1 MKINILLPIKF
12 DQAFTYSVDAS
23 LDLKKGDYVL
33 VPFRSKEIV
42 GVVWEKDI
50 KAPKNIKIKKIISKI
65 NFPSLSEKNI
75 EFIKRFSEYN
85 LSSLGMTFKLFFYE
99 KGFLSLLKNKNL
111 SDYEEYNIQNI
122 QKENLSQVQK
132 KSLKEII
139 KNLEFKK
146 YSTTLIHGVTGSGKT
161 LIYFEI
167 IKQALKKNAQ
177 VLVLLPE
184 IALTKQ
190 IAQRFKDYF
199 GAEPALWHSSIGDKK
214 KKIIWKGVSE
224 NKIKLVLGARSAIFL
239 PFQDLKL
246 IVIDEEHDSSYK
258 QEEGVSYN
266 ARDMSILKASIE
278 NFPVL
283 LISATPSVESYYN
296 SKNNKYFY
304 VSLNERYKN
313 ISLPKIQIVDL
324 VKEPAEKGKFIS
336 NYLIPKIRKII
347 EEKNQVLF
355 FLNRRGHSTYIMC
368 YDCKKRLVCP
378 NCSLGLIFH
387 QSSKEA
393 ICHYCDY
400 KTNLIQKCNNNKNCD
415 FTFYG
420 LGIERIFEEVQL
432 LFPEQ
437 KIQIFSSDSIHNKDS
452 EKIIKDIEDNNI
464 PILVGTQL
472 ISKGFHFPSLNC
484 IVVVNSDTNFLGSDI
499 RASEKNFQLLQ
510 QLSGRAGREE
520 NKAVVFLQ
528 TNDSNNKILHSL
540 SSSDPKV
547 FYEEELAFRKKAN
560 LPPFSKLISVI
571 LSGINQF
578 EVMKT
583 AKQLKNSFSAQEK
596 IKIFGPVTAPIFKI
610 RGKYR
615 VRLLLK
621 YNLSIFPQKFIKDWL
636 NINDIGK
643 NIKLEVD
650 VDPINFL

>member
-42 GVVWEKDI
+42 GVVWEKNI
-50 KAPKNIKIKKIISKI
+50 KAPKNIKIKTIISKI
-65 NFPSLSEKNI
+65 NFPSLSENNI
-75 EFIKRFSEYN
+75 KFIKKFSEYN

-99 KGFLSLLKNKNL
+99 KGFLSLLKNKKI

-122 QKENLSQVQK
+122 QKKNLSLVQK
-132 KSLKEII
+132 KLLKEII
-139 KNLEFKK
+139 KNLQFKK

-190 IAQRFKDYF
+190 IAIKFKQFF
-199 GAEPALWHSSIGDKK
+199 GVEPSLWHSSIGDKK
-214 KKIIWKGVSE
+214 KKIAWKGVSE

-304 VSLNERYKN
+304 VSLNERYKK
-313 ISLPKIQIVDL
+313 ISLPKIEIVDL

-336 NYLIPKIRKII
+336 NYLIPKIKKII
-347 EEKNQVLF
+347 EEKNQILF

-368 YDCKKRLVCP
+368 YECKKRLVCP

-387 QSSKEA
+387 QSSQEA

-400 KTNLIQKCNNNKNCD
+400 KTNLNQKCNNSKNCD
-415 FTFYG
+415 FIFYG

-432 LFPEQ
+432 LFP
-437 KIQIFSSDSIHNKDS
+437 KKKYKFFPLTLF
-452 EKIIKDIEDNNI
+452 IIK
-464 PILVGTQL
+464 IL
-472 ISKGFHFPSLNC
+472 
-484 IVVVNSDTNFLGSDI
+484 
-499 RASEKNFQLLQ
+499 
-510 QLSGRAGREE
+510 
-520 NKAVVFLQ
+520 
-528 TNDSNNKILHSL
+528 
-540 SSSDPKV
+540 
-547 FYEEELAFRKKAN
+547 KK
-560 LPPFSKLISVI
+560 L
-571 LSGINQF
+571 
-578 EVMKT
+578 
-583 AKQLKNSFSAQEK
+583 
-596 IKIFGPVTAPIFKI
+596 
-610 RGKYR
+610 
-615 VRLLLK
+615 
-621 YNLSIFPQKFIKDWL
+621 
-636 NINDIGK
+636 
-643 NIKLEVD
+643 
-650 VDPINFL
+650 

>member
-347 EEKNQVLF
+347 QEKNQVLF

-583 AKQLKNSFSAQEK
+583 AKQLKHSFSAQEK

-636 NINDIGK
+636 NINDIAK

>member
-111 SDYEEYNIQNI
+111 SDYEEHNIQNI

-214 KKIIWKGVSE
+214 KKIIWKGMSE

-296 SKNNKYFY
+296 SKNSKYFY

-313 ISLPKIQIVDL
+313 ISLPKIEIIDL

-347 EEKNQVLF
+347 QEKNQVLF

-583 AKQLKNSFSAQEK
+583 AKQLKHSFSAQEK

>member
-85 LSSLGMTFKLFFYE
+85 LSSLGMTSKLFFYE

-111 SDYEEYNIQNI
+111 TDYEEYSIQNI

-139 KNLEFKK
+139 KNLELKK

-214 KKIIWKGVSE
+214 KKIIWKGMSE

-283 LISATPSVESYYN
+283 LIS
-296 SKNNKYFY
+296 
-304 VSLNERYKN
+304 SL
-313 ISLPKIQIVDL
+313 
-324 VKEPAEKGKFIS
+324 
-336 NYLIPKIRKII
+336 
-347 EEKNQVLF
+347 
-355 FLNRRGHSTYIMC
+355 FL
-368 YDCKKRLVCP
+368 K
-378 NCSLGLIFH
+378 
-387 QSSKEA
+387 
-393 ICHYCDY
+393 
-400 KTNLIQKCNNNKNCD
+400 
-415 FTFYG
+415 
-420 LGIERIFEEVQL
+420 EEV
-432 LFPEQ
+432 
-437 KIQIFSSDSIHNKDS
+437 
-452 EKIIKDIEDNNI
+452 
-464 PILVGTQL
+464 
-472 ISKGFHFPSLNC
+472 
-484 IVVVNSDTNFLGSDI
+484 
-499 RASEKNFQLLQ
+499 
-510 QLSGRAGREE
+510 
-520 NKAVVFLQ
+520 
-528 TNDSNNKILHSL
+528 
-540 SSSDPKV
+540 
-547 FYEEELAFRKKAN
+547 
-560 LPPFSKLISVI
+560 
-571 LSGINQF
+571 
-578 EVMKT
+578 
-583 AKQLKNSFSAQEK
+583 
-596 IKIFGPVTAPIFKI
+596 
-610 RGKYR
+610 
-615 VRLLLK
+615 
-621 YNLSIFPQKFIKDWL
+621 
-636 NINDIGK
+636 
-643 NIKLEVD
+643 
-650 VDPINFL
+650 

>member
-139 KNLEFKK
+139 KNLELKK

-583 AKQLKNSFSAQEK
+583 AKQLKHSFSAQEK

-636 NINDIGK
+636 NINDIAK

>member
-33 VPFRSKEIV
+33 VPFRSKEII

-111 SDYEEYNIQNI
+111 SDYEEHNIQNI

-347 EEKNQVLF
+347 EKKNQVLF

-583 AKQLKNSFSAQEK
+583 AKQLKHSFSAQEK

>member
-12 DQAFTYSVDAS
+12 DQAFTYSVDSS

-33 VPFRSKEIV
+33 VPFRSKEMV

-65 NFPSLSEKNI
+65 NFPSLSENNI

-85 LSSLGMTFKLFFYE
+85 LSSLGMTFKLLFYE
-99 KGFLSLLKNKNL
+99 KGFLSLLKNKNF
-111 SDYEEYNIQNI
+111 SDYEKYNIKNI

-190 IAQRFKDYF
+190 IAQRFRGYF
-199 GAEPALWHSSIGDKK
+199 GAESALWHSSIGDKK
-214 KKIIWKGVSE
+214 KKIVWKGVSE

-246 IVIDEEHDSSYK
+246 MVIDEEHDSSYK

-313 ISLPKIQIVDL
+313 ISLPKIEIVDL

-336 NYLIPKIRKII
+336 NYIIPKIKKII

-368 YDCKKRLVCP
+368 YECKKRLVCP
-378 NCSLGLIFH
+378 NCSLGLVFH
-387 QSSKEA
+387 QSSQKA

-547 FYEEELAFRKKAN
+547 FYGEELAFRKKAN
-560 LPPFSKLISVI
+560 LPPFSKLISII
-571 LSGINQF
+571 LSGVNQF

-583 AKQLKNSFSAQEK
+583 AKQLKHSFFVQEK

-636 NINDIGK
+636 NINDIEK

>member
-214 KKIIWKGVSE
+214 KKIIWKGMSE

-313 ISLPKIQIVDL
+313 ISLPKIEIIDL

-583 AKQLKNSFSAQEK
+583 AKQLKHSFSAQEK

-636 NINDIGK
+636 NINDIAK

>member
-33 VPFRSKEIV
+33 VPFRSKEII

-415 FTFYG
+415 FIFYG

-583 AKQLKNSFSAQEK
+583 AKQLKHSFSAQEK

>member
-258 QEEGVSYN
+258 QEEGVFYN

-296 SKNNKYFY
+296 SKNSKYFY

-347 EEKNQVLF
+347 QEKNQVLF

-583 AKQLKNSFSAQEK
+583 AKQLKHSFSAQEK

-636 NINDIGK
+636 NINDIAK

>member
-313 ISLPKIQIVDL
+313 ISLPKIEIIDL

-347 EEKNQVLF
+347 QEKNQVLF

-583 AKQLKNSFSAQEK
+583 AKQLKHSFSAQEK

-636 NINDIGK
+636 NINDIAK

>member
-583 AKQLKNSFSAQEK
+583 AKQLKHSFSAQEK

>member
-111 SDYEEYNIQNI
+111 SDYEEHDIQNI

-214 KKIIWKGVSE
+214 KKIIWKGMSE

-324 VKEPAEKGKFIS
+324 VKEPADKGKFIS

-400 KTNLIQKCNNNKNCD
+400 KTNLIQKCNTNKNCD
-415 FTFYG
+415 FAFYG

-583 AKQLKNSFSAQEK
+583 AKQLKHSFLAQEK

-636 NINDIGK
+636 NINDIAK

>member
-33 VPFRSKEIV
+33 VPFRSKEII

-75 EFIKRFSEYN
+75 EFIKRFSKYN
-85 LSSLGMTFKLFFYE
+85 LSSLGMTLKLFFYE

-111 SDYEEYNIQNI
+111 TDYEEYSIQNI

-214 KKIIWKGVSE
+214 KKIIWKGVSK

-258 QEEGVSYN
+258 QEEGVFYN

-583 AKQLKNSFSAQEK
+583 AKQLKHSFSSQEK

-636 NINDIGK
+636 NINDIAK

>member
-85 LSSLGMTFKLFFYE
+85 LSSLGMTSKLFFYE

-139 KNLEFKK
+139 KNLELKK

-313 ISLPKIQIVDL
+313 ISLPKIEIIDL

-347 EEKNQVLF
+347 QEKNQVLF

-583 AKQLKNSFSAQEK
+583 AKQLKHSFSAQEK

>member
-12 DQAFTYSVDAS
+12 DQAFTYSVCSS

-50 KAPKNIKIKKIISKI
+50 KAPINIKIKKIISKI
-65 NFPSLSEKNI
+65 NFPSLSKKNI

-296 SKNNKYFY
+296 SKNSKYFY

-313 ISLPKIQIVDL
+313 ISLPKIEIIDL

-347 EEKNQVLF
+347 QEKNQVLF

-583 AKQLKNSFSAQEK
+583 AKQLKHSFLAQEK

-636 NINDIGK
+636 NINDIAK

>member
-33 VPFRSKEIV
+33 VPFRSKEII

-65 NFPSLSEKNI
+65 NFPSLSENNI

-85 LSSLGMTFKLFFYE
+85 LSSLGMTFKLLFYE

-214 KKIIWKGVSE
+214 KKIVWKGVSE

-246 IVIDEEHDSSYK
+246 MVIDEEHDSSYK
-258 QEEGVSYN
+258 QEEGVFYN

-347 EEKNQVLF
+347 QEKNQVLF

-583 AKQLKNSFSAQEK
+583 AKQLKHSFLAQEK

-636 NINDIGK
+636 NINDIAK

>member
-313 ISLPKIQIVDL
+313 ISLPKIEIVDL

-347 EEKNQVLF
+347 QEKNQVLF

-583 AKQLKNSFSAQEK
+583 AKQLKHSFSAQEK

>member
-65 NFPSLSEKNI
+65 NFPSLSDKNI

-583 AKQLKNSFSAQEK
+583 AKQLKHSFSAQEK

>member
-85 LSSLGMTFKLFFYE
+85 LSSLGMTSKLFFYE

-139 KNLEFKK
+139 KNLELKK

-347 EEKNQVLF
+347 QEKNQVLF

-583 AKQLKNSFSAQEK
+583 AKQLKHSFSAQEK

-636 NINDIGK
+636 NINDIAK

>member
-583 AKQLKNSFSAQEK
+583 AKQLKHSFSAQEK

-636 NINDIGK
+636 NINDIAK

>member
-33 VPFRSKEIV
+33 VPFRSKEII

-85 LSSLGMTFKLFFYE
+85 LSSLGMTSKLFFYE

-583 AKQLKNSFSAQEK
+583 AKQLKHSFSAQEK

-636 NINDIGK
+636 NINDIAK

>member
-23 LDLKKGDYVL
+23 LDFKKGDYVL
-33 VPFRSKEIV
+33 VPFRSKEII

-85 LSSLGMTFKLFFYE
+85 LSSLGMTSKLFFYE

-146 YSTTLIHGVTGSGKT
+146 YSTTLVHGVTGSGKT

-258 QEEGVSYN
+258 QEEGVFYN

-583 AKQLKNSFSAQEK
+583 AKQLKHSFSAQEK

-636 NINDIGK
+636 NINDIAK

>member
-33 VPFRSKEIV
+33 VPFRSKEII

-111 SDYEEYNIQNI
+111 SDYEEHDIQNI

>member
-23 LDLKKGDYVL
+23 LDFKKGDYVL
-33 VPFRSKEIV
+33 VPFRSKEII

-214 KKIIWKGVSE
+214 KKIIWKGVSK
-224 NKIKLVLGARSAIFL
+224 NKIKLVLGARSSIFL

-415 FTFYG
+415 FTFCG

-583 AKQLKNSFSAQEK
+583 AKQLKHSFSAQEK

>member
-85 LSSLGMTFKLFFYE
+85 LSSLGMTSKLFFYE

-139 KNLEFKK
+139 KNLELKK

-214 KKIIWKGVSE
+214 KKIIWKGMSE

-258 QEEGVSYN
+258 QEEGVFYN

-583 AKQLKNSFSAQEK
+583 AKQLKHSFLAQEK

-636 NINDIGK
+636 NINDIAK

>member
-12 DQAFTYSVDAS
+12 DQAFTYSVDSS

-33 VPFRSKEIV
+33 VPFRNKEIV

-75 EFIKRFSEYN
+75 EFIRRFSEYN

-99 KGFLSLLKNKNL
+99 KGFLSLLNIL
-111 SDYEEYNIQNI
+111 SDHEEYNIQNI

-139 KNLEFKK
+139 KNLEFKN

-167 IKQALKKNAQ
+167 IKLALKKNAQ

-199 GAEPALWHSSIGDKK
+199 GAEPALWHSSVGDKK

-313 ISLPKIQIVDL
+313 ISLPKIEIVDL

-336 NYLIPKIRKII
+336 NYLVPKIKRII

-452 EKIIKDIEDNNI
+452 EKIIKDIENNNI

-571 LSGINQF
+571 LSGINSF

-583 AKQLKNSFSAQEK
+583 AKQLKYSFSAQEK

-636 NINDIGK
+636 NINDIGR